1 MMDYLVTG
9 WAGRNK
15 RGASQIDGQI
25 KDKTDRQD
33 RPDQGIATGH
43 NKQAR
48 AGSREMEG
56 GLLGALWE
64 LDKTT
69 DLLYDAV
76 RVPAHFHR
84 RVTGETGKPLFLQR
98 PALFSSLS
106 AFRRLLLSWIC
117 SSSSQR
123 QQSSVVLFKTHSRS
137 DLCHAHTHSY
147 PPQKIVPDQIS
158 GTRQS
163 TKTKQI
169 RKVNSA
175 ILGSGPEEIPAR
187 RVWWGGSPDGVSGE
201 SHSAGD
207 ELTRV

>member
-1 MMDYLVTG
+1 MDYLVTG

-56 GLLGALWE
+56 GLLGALWK

-106 AFRRLLLSWIC
+106 AFRRLLLSWFFAA
-117 SSSSQR
+117 
-123 QQSSVVLFKTHSRS
+123 VARS
-137 DLCHAHTHSY
+137 GSNLLWFFSKLTADLISATHTHSY

>member
-1 MMDYLVTG
+1 MDYLVTG

-56 GLLGALWE
+56 GLLGALWK

-106 AFRRLLLSWIC
+106 AFRRLLLSWFFAA
-117 SSSSQR
+117 
-123 QQSSVVLFKTHSRS
+123 VARS
-137 DLCHAHTHSY
+137 GSNLLWFFSKLTADLISATHTHTATLHRRLS
-147 PPQKIVPDQIS
+147 
-158 GTRQS
+158 
-163 TKTKQI
+163 QI
-169 RKVNSA
+169 RSRGLDNLLKQNRS
-175 ILGSGPEEIPAR
+175 EK
-187 RVWWGGSPDGVSGE
+187 
-201 SHSAGD
+201 
-207 ELTRV
+207 